1 MPSFLPEGNTALP
14 TDNEKRSLHKIV
26 DQMAAGFGNLTGN
39 GSPEGVVTASPGRG
53 YVNTSNGDL
62 WVKQSGTG
70 STNWILVSGGVG
82 GSGEI
87 GSGSPEGVVAAS
99 PGTSYVDSDTNNL
112 WFKITGSGNTGWEM
126 LIG

>member
-39 GSPEGVVTASPGRG
+39 GSPEGVVTANPGRG
-53 YVNTSNGDL
+53 YVDESNGDL

-70 STNWILVSGGVG
+70 STNWVLVSGGVG
-82 GSGEI
+82 GSGLA
-87 GSGSPEGVVAAS
+87 GAGSPEGVTSAA
-99 PGTSYVDSDTNNL
+99 PGTTYWDTTNKAL
-112 WFKITGSGNTGWEM
+112 YEKETGSGNTGW
-126 LIG
+126 IQVV